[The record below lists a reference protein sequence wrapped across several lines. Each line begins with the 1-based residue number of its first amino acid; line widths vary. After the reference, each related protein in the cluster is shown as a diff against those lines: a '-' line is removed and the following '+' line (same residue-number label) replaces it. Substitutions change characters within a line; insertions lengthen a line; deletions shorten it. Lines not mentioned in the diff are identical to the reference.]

1 MGARSEEMESDAAK
15 RGLFDLGGRVA
26 LVTGA
31 GQGLGL
37 EIAEA
42 LALAGAHVILSGRQ
56 VERLE
61 AAVERIQG
69 GGGNASPLAF
79 DIADAGAVVAAFERI
94 EAAFAG
100 LDILVSNVGI
110 RHRFP
115 LTEISDEDFHR
126 VLEINLI
133 SAFHLA
139 KAAVAL
145 MVPRGRGRI
154 IMVTSIAGP
163 LGRAND
169 SAYIAAKGGLAGFV
183 RALAVEF
190 GPQGITTNAIAPGYF
205 ATETNA
211 AMVDD
216 PEVEAFVK
224 RRIPVQRWGEPKE
237 IAGGGIPGLG
247 CRQLRQRP
255 RSDRRR
261 RALRVVLISRHGR
274 AFPLEV

>member
-1 MGARSEEMESDAAK
+1 M
-15 RGLFDLGGRVA
+15 FDLGNRVA

-37 EIAEA
+37 AIAEA
-42 LALAGAHVILSGRQ
+42 LADAGAHVILNGRQ
-56 VERLE
+56 VARLE
-61 AAVERIQG
+61 AAAAQIRGKG
-69 GGGNASPLAF
+69 GIASPLVF
-79 DIADAGAVVAAFERI
+79 DVADPADVAAGFERI
-94 EAAFAG
+94 GAAFGG

-115 LTEISDEDFHR
+115 LAEITGEDFHR
-126 VLEINLI
+126 VLDINLT
-133 SAFHLA
+133 AGFHLA
-139 KAAVAL
+139 QSAVAL

-154 IMVTSIAGP
+154 VMVTSIAGP

-169 SAYIAAKGGLAGFV
+169 AAYIAAKGGLAAFV

-216 PEVEAFVK
+216 PEVEGFVR
-224 RRIPVQRWGEPKE
+224 RRIPLQRWGEPGE
-237 IAGGGIPGLG
+237 IAGAAVFLASDAASYVNGHVLTVDGGL
-247 CRQLRQRP
+247 
-255 RSDRRR
+255 S
-261 RALRVVLISRHGR
+261 AS
-274 AFPLEV
+274 F

>member
-1 MGARSEEMESDAAK
+1 MGARTDENGSEAADS
-15 RGLFDLGGRVA
+15 GLFDLRGRVA
-26 LVTGA
+26 MVTGA

-42 LALAGAHVILSGRQ
+42 LAVAGAHVVLNGRQ
-56 VERLE
+56 AGRLD
-61 AAVERIQG
+61 AAAERIRANG
-69 GGGNASPLAF
+69 GIASPLPF
-79 DIADAGAVVAAFERI
+79 DIADEDAVADAFERI
-94 EAAFAG
+94 GSAFSG
-100 LDILVSNVGI
+100 LDILVSNVGV

-115 LTEISDEDFHR
+115 LAEITTEDFYR
-126 VLEINLI
+126 VLEVNLVA
-133 SAFHLA
+133 AFHLA

-145 MVPRGRGRI
+145 MTPRGRGRI

-169 SAYIAAKGGLAGFV
+169 AAYTAAKGGLAGFV

-216 PEVEAFVK
+216 PEVEDFVK
-224 RRIPVQRWGEPKE
+224 RRIPLQRWGEPRE
-237 IAGGGIPGLG
+237 IAGAAVFLASDAASYVNGHVLTVDGGL
-247 CRQLRQRP
+247 
-255 RSDRRR
+255 S
-261 RALRVVLISRHGR
+261 AS
-274 AFPLEV
+274 F

>member
-1 MGARSEEMESDAAK
+1 MGARSEEADGEAGK
-15 RGLFDLGGRVA
+15 KGQFDLGGRVA

-37 EIAEA
+37 EIADA
-42 LALAGAHVILSGRQ
+42 LARAGAHVVLNGRQ
-56 VERLE
+56 AERLE
-61 AAVERIQG
+61 SAAERIQG
-69 GGGNASPLAF
+69 QGGTASPLPF
-79 DIADAGAVVAAFERI
+79 DIADPDAVAAAFEGI
-94 EAAFAG
+94 GAAFSS

-115 LTEISDEDFHR
+115 LADISSDDLHH
-126 VLEINLI
+126 VLEVNLV

-139 KAAVAL
+139 KAAVGL
-145 MVPRGRGRI
+145 MIPRGRGRI

-169 SAYIAAKGGLAGFV
+169 AAYIAAKGGLAGFV

-190 GPQGITTNAIAPGYF
+190 GPHGITTNAIAPGYF

-224 RRIPVQRWGEPKE
+224 RRIPLQRWGEPKE
-237 IAGGGIPGLG
+237 IAGAAVFLASDAASYVNGHVLTVDGGL
-247 CRQLRQRP
+247 
-255 RSDRRR
+255 S
-261 RALRVVLISRHGR
+261 AS
-274 AFPLEV
+274 F

>member
-1 MGARSEEMESDAAK
+1 MGAQADSEATK
-15 RGLFDLGGRVA
+15 GGVFDLSGRVA

-37 EIAEA
+37 EIADA
-42 LALAGAHVILSGRQ
+42 LALAGAHVVLNGRQ
-56 VERLE
+56 AERLD
-61 AAVERIQG
+61 AAAERIQG
-69 GGGNASPLAF
+69 QGGTASPLPF
-79 DIADAGAVVAAFERI
+79 DIADPDAVAAAFERVGS
-94 EAAFAG
+94 AFAS

-115 LTEISDEDFHR
+115 LAEISADDLHH
-126 VLEINLI
+126 VLEVNLVA
-133 SAFHLA
+133 AFHLA
-139 KAAVAL
+139 KAAVGL
-145 MVPRGRGRI
+145 MIPRGRGRI

-169 SAYIAAKGGLAGFV
+169 AAYIAAKGGLAGFV

-190 GPQGITTNAIAPGYF
+190 GPHGITTNAIAPGYF

-224 RRIPVQRWGEPKE
+224 RRIPLQRWGEPKE
-237 IAGGGIPGLG
+237 IAGAAVFLASDAASYVNGHVLTVDGGL
-247 CRQLRQRP
+247 
-255 RSDRRR
+255 S
-261 RALRVVLISRHGR
+261 AS
-274 AFPLEV
+274 F

>member
-1 MGARSEEMESDAAK
+1 MGVRTDENGSEATSG
-15 RGLFDLGGRVA
+15 GLFDLRGRVA

-42 LALAGAHVILSGRQ
+42 LAIAGAHVVLNGRQ
-56 VERLE
+56 PERLD
-61 AAVERIQG
+61 AAAERIRASG
-69 GGGNASPLAF
+69 GTASPIPF
-79 DIADAGAVVAAFERI
+79 DIANPDAIVDAFDRVGS
-94 EAAFAG
+94 AFSS

-115 LTEISDEDFHR
+115 LAEITTEDFQR
-126 VLEINLI
+126 VLDVNLVA
-133 SAFHLA
+133 AFHLA

-145 MVPRGRGRI
+145 MTPRGRGRI

-163 LGRAND
+163 LGRSND
-169 SAYIAAKGGLAGFV
+169 AAYIAAKGGLASFV

-216 PEVEAFVK
+216 PEVEDFVK
-224 RRIPVQRWGEPKE
+224 RRIPLQRWGEPKE
-237 IAGGGIPGLG
+237 IAGAAVFLASDAATYVNGHVLTVDGGL
-247 CRQLRQRP
+247 
-255 RSDRRR
+255 S
-261 RALRVVLISRHGR
+261 AS
-274 AFPLEV
+274 F